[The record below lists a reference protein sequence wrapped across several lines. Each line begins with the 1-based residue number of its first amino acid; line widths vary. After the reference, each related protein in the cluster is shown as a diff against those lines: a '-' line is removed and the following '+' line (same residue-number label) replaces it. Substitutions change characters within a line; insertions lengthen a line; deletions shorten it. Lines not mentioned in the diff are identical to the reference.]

1 MAYEPATELICAG
14 CGAAADPAD
23 PFRCRNAGQGDI
35 DHILQ
40 PVFVADP
47 GFPTTSARNPYVLFR
62 RRFHAYHVARSN
74 GLTDQDYLDIVYEL
88 NSNVEDVAGT
98 GFRNTRLFSH
108 ASLGRS
114 VSKRIALW
122 LKDETANVGQSHK
135 ARHLFGVLLHLE
147 ILQRL
152 GMWSRPSARLA
163 IASCGNAGVAAATLA
178 KAAGR
183 EIDVFVPEWADR
195 DVKSLLHELDAN
207 VIVCKRTVG
216 VDGDASYLAFA
227 KAVSEGAIPFSCQ
240 GNQNGLAVEGG
251 KTLGYELVMTLA
263 SNRVVLDRLVLQVGG
278 GAFASATILAFQE
291 AAEHGVI
298 EKMPSVTAVQTAA
311 VYPLQRAVRLLL
323 AKGADL
329 SADNW
334 RNQALDYAKT
344 HRSEF
349 MWPWETPAQSLAT
362 GILDDE
368 TYDWFVV
375 AQAVLATSGEVV
387 LVSEEELED
396 AKQLVNTYTGISA
409 SHTGAAGVAGCMHL
423 AQQDAFK
430 EGDQVATVLTGIR

>member
-1 MAYEPATELICAG
+1 MTYEPASELTCAG
-14 CGAAADPAD
+14 CGAVADISD
-23 PFRCRNAGQGDI
+23 PFRCPNAEQGDI
-35 DHILQ
+35 DHILR
-40 PVFVADP
+40 PVFRTDP
-47 GFPTTSARNPYVLFR
+47 GFPTTSARNPYILFR
-62 RRFHAYHVARSN
+62 RRFHAYQIGRAN
-74 GLTDQDYLDIVYEL
+74 GLSDQDYLDIVYEL

-108 ASLGRS
+108 TSLGRS
-114 VSKRIALW
+114 VCKKIALW
-122 LKDETANVGQSHK
+122 LKDETANVGDSHK

-152 GMWSRPSARLA
+152 GIWKRPGARLA

-183 EIDVFVPEWADR
+183 EIDVYVPESADR
-195 DVKSLLHELDAN
+195 DVKALLHDLDAN
-207 VIVCKRTVG
+207 LIVCKRTAG
-216 VDGDASYLAFA
+216 VEGDPSYLAFA
-227 KAVSEGAIPFSCQ
+227 KAVAEGAIPFSCQ

-251 KTLGYELVMTLA
+251 KTLGYELVMALA

-278 GAFASATILAFQE
+278 GAFASATITAFQE
-291 AAEHGVI
+291 AQALGLI
-298 EKMPSVTAVQTAA
+298 DKMPSITAVQTAA

-329 SADNW
+329 EGDDW
-334 RNQALDYAKT
+334 RSQVIDFART

-349 MWPWETPAQSLAT
+349 MWPWDSPEASVAS

-375 AQAVLATSGEVV
+375 AEAVLATSGEVV
-387 LVSEEELED
+387 LVSEEELAE
-396 AKQLVNTYTGISA
+396 ANQLVLGYTGIVASA
-409 SHTGAAGVAGCMHL
+409 TGTAGVAGCMHL
-423 AQQDAFK
+423 AQQDAFRDG
-430 EGDQVATVLTGIR
+430 EQVATVLTGIR